1 MTVLQKQRPS
11 RTSSKKA
18 ITAGLPVLIDR
29 LNAVAEG
36 SSTLDAALDGFP
48 APLLASLRRLVGRG
62 EASRNELRAATGA
75 LMSSGSEIATTT
87 REQSNAMTQ
96 ASQSVA
102 DVTTTVEEL
111 SQISAQNVEKTD
123 SIIKVAEKSE
133 QISQEGQQSVAL
145 AIAEMEKLREHVRVV
160 ATTVL
165 ALSQQTQQ
173 IGEII
178 TSVNDVAE
186 QSKLLALNAAIEAA
200 RAGEHGRGFG
210 VVATEIRALAE
221 QSKQATVQVRNI
233 LIEIQ
238 KATQAA
244 VLVSDEGS
252 RRAEDGTNRV
262 RGIGEKL
269 GQLVYVISQTTRAS
283 RQISSSIQQQ
293 RSGLE
298 QILAAMKG
306 INQVVSET
314 SIGVHEI
321 ERTVGDL
328 AKACSH
334 LNSLTE
340 QGP

>member
-1 MTVLQKQRPS
+1 MTVLQKQRRS
-11 RTSSKKA
+11 LATRKKPL
-18 ITAGLPVLIDR
+18 TAGLPLLIDR
-29 LNAVAEG
+29 LDAVAGG
-36 SSTLDAALDGFP
+36 SSTLDAALEGFP
-48 APLLASLRRLVGRG
+48 APLLASLRRLLGRA
-62 EASRNELRAATGA
+62 EAGRQELRAATGA

-87 REQSNAMTQ
+87 REQSSAMTQ

-221 QSKQATVQVRNI
+221 QSKQATVQVRTI

-321 ERTVGDL
+321 EKTVGAL

>member
-1 MTVLQKQRPS
+1 MPVLQKQRPS

-18 ITAGLPVLIDR
+18 ITADLPALIDR

-36 SSTLDAALDGFP
+36 SSTLDVALDGFP

-62 EASRNELRAATGA
+62 EAGRNELRAATGA

-87 REQSNAMTQ
+87 REQSSAMTQ

-328 AKACSH
+328 AKACAH

-340 QGP
+340 RGP

>member
-1 MTVLQKQRPS
+1 MPVLQKQRPS

-18 ITAGLPVLIDR
+18 NTADLPALIDR

-36 SSTLDAALDGFP
+36 SSTLDVALDGFP

-62 EASRNELRAATGA
+62 EAGRNELRAATGA

-87 REQSNAMTQ
+87 REQSSAMTQ

-328 AKACSH
+328 AKACAH

-340 QGP
+340 RGP